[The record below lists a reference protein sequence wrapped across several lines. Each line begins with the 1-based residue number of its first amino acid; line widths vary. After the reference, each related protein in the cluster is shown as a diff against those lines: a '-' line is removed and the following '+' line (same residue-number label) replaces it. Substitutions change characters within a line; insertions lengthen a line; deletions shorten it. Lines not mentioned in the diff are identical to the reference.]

1 MKKKIYFYN
10 DETLRFEPV
19 RKSRKVVF
27 LNVLGVSLLVAVAAF
42 GLSLVMDSYFPSQK
56 EIALKREVANL
67 ENHLVTMNALYDKMA
82 ARLDN
87 IQETDANVHRMVFGM
102 EPIDGNIWEGGVG
115 GHDAYK
121 NVKGIKNADLVKAT
135 FQKADKLNRQLDI
148 QENSLKEIHSKAME
162 KEKEFAAIPSIKP
175 VRSDKLNRDI
185 KYLSGFGYRIH
196 PIFKRRKFH
205 AGIDFSAPKGTQ
217 IFSTGDGKVVK
228 IENKRTGYGL
238 NVTIDH
244 GFGYKTLYAHMGSIK
259 VKKGDKVKR
268 GQIIGTVGNTGT
280 STAPHLHYEVIKDG
294 KKVNPINYVMDG
306 LSTDEYLE
314 IVEASAK
321 MNQSFD

>member
-1 MKKKIYFYN
+1 MYYYN
-10 DETLRFEPV
+10 DETLRYEPV
-19 RKSRKVVF
+19 KKSKKVIF
-27 LNVLGVSLLVAVAAF
+27 LNILGTSLLVLVLAF
-42 GLSLVMDSYFPSQK
+42 GFSLILDTYFPSQK
-56 EIALKREVANL
+56 ELALKREVGNL
-67 ENHLVTMNALYDKMA
+67 ENHLAKLNTLYDKMSSK
-82 ARLDN
+82 LN
-87 IQETDANVHRMVFGM
+87 HIQETDANVHRMVFGM
-102 EPIDGNIWEGGVG
+102 EPIDGDIWQAGIG

-121 NVKGIKNADLVKAT
+121 DLAGLRNADILKAT
-135 FQKADKLNRQLDI
+135 LQKAEKLGRQLDI
-148 QENSLKEIHSKAME
+148 QEGSLKEIHRKAME

-196 PIFKRRKFH
+196 PIYKRRKFH
-205 AGIDFSAPKGTQ
+205 AGIDFSAPKGTK
-217 IFSTGDGKVVK
+217 IFSTGDGVVTK

-259 VKKGDKVKR
+259 VKKGQKVKR
-268 GQIIGTVGNTGT
+268 GQIIGSVGNTGT

-294 KKVNPINYVMDG
+294 KKVNPIHYVMDG
-306 LSTDEYLE
+306 LSTDEYME
-314 IVEASAK
+314 IVKASGK